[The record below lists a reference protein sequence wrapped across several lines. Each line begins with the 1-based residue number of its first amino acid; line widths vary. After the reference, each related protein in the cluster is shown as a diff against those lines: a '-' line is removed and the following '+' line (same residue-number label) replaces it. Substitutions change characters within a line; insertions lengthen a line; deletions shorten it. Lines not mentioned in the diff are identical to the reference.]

1 MDTQKILKK
10 RDKKLK
16 KHKKEK
22 REKHVSES
30 SGEEEIVQPPPEKI
44 SASSGEESDHDQR
57 DAADIK
63 KISIVAEP
71 GHSAADAE
79 VKAESKYSL

>member
-16 KHKKEK
+16 KDKKEK
-22 REKHVSES
+22 KAKHYSES
-30 SGEEEIVQPPPEKI
+30 SEEEQVISPPLEIPSEQ
-44 SASSGEESDHDQR
+44 SEAESDHDER

-71 GHSAADAE
+71 GHSAAEAE
-79 VKAESKYSL
+79 AKSESKYAM